1 MEKKNNGLVVLV
13 IILVILVLCLG
24 GYIVYD
30 KLLDKDNNVIDKNN
44 ETSIKINDELDYV
57 YDASYFYDSK
67 YKEYSRNFGGESS
80 IKDEVITISS
90 YGIPVEYTTVSQKLN
105 DLKVPYLNIKSDY
118 ANSTN
123 KELEDLYV
131 EYAKDFDTCAENTNS
146 SGCSQ
151 VLTYRTYKYNNLLS
165 VVVIYGKQTTG
176 SMILSYKVYNFD
188 LTTGNEVKYNE
199 MVTKLGYDSNTL
211 LEKEK
216 KLLNDK
222 MDELWKGNEDL
233 AKACNRDDNNN
244 CYNFANDILET
255 SIDDGS
261 ILYFTNNDGKLN
273 IFAIPYYEGVQN
285 GDLDLYLI
293 EIDK

>member
-1 MEKKNNGLVVLV
+1 MKKKNNGLVVLV

-57 YDASYFYDSK
+57 YDASYSYDNK

-80 IKDEVITISS
+80 REDKVITISR
-90 YGIPVEYTTVSQKLN
+90 YGIPVEYTTVSQKLS

-131 EYAKDFDTCAENTNS
+131 EYAKDFDTCAENTFS
-146 SGCSQ
+146 FGCNQ

-165 VVVIYGKQTTG
+165 VVVIYGTSAT
-176 SMILSYKVYNFD
+176 SPMVLNYKIYNFD

-222 MDELWKGNEDL
+222 MNKLWKGNEDL
-233 AKACNRDDNNN
+233 TKACNKNGNNN
-244 CYNFANDILET
+244 CYDIANDILET
-255 SIDDGS
+255 SINDGS

-273 IFAIPYYEGVQN
+273 ILAIPYYEGAQDGN
-285 GDLDLYLI
+285 INKYLI

>member
-67 YKEYSRNFGGESS
+67 YKEYSRFFADDPSKEDK
-80 IKDEVITISS
+80 IITISRF
-90 YGIPVEYTTVSQKLN
+90 GIPVEYNIINKKLS

-118 ANSTN
+118 ANSAN
-123 KELEDLYV
+123 KELRDLYI
-131 EYAKDFDTCAENTNS
+131 EYAKDFDTWGEEPFPYGFN
-146 SGCSQ
+146 Q
-151 VLTYRTYKYNNLLS
+151 VLTYKTYKYNDLLS
-165 VVVIYGKQTTG
+165 VVVIYGTCSTAP
-176 SMILSYKVYNFD
+176 MILNYKIYNFD

-222 MDELWKGNEDL
+222 MDELWNKDL
-233 AKACNRDDNNN
+233 SKACNRDDNNN